1 MIGLSPDI
9 YWEFELS
16 DVANLSAN
24 VAMRS
29 YIQRI
34 ATGPE
39 MSKDLSLDEAR
50 DGMRLILDG
59 KVDPVQ
65 AAIFLIALRMK
76 RETHEENR
84 GVLQALLEVT
94 DTATAEIDELVDVAD
109 PYDGY
114 TRGLPITAFLPCV
127 LAACG
132 VPAVSHGAEA
142 VGPKYGVTQRK
153 VLRAAGKNI
162 DCTSQQV
169 AQRVADA
176 EIGWAYVDQRH
187 FCPKLHELVNLR
199 TLMVKRPCLTT
210 VEVLLGPVRGKSKTH
225 LMTGFVHKAYPP
237 IYTMLARQA
246 GFDSAMIIRGAEG
259 GVIPSLSQVS
269 RYFRYDAQTDDE
281 EVRLAPK
288 SLGIEQAE
296 RATPLPGDLPVPQTQ
311 ADEIATTVD
320 ADAAAKAAAETGLAA
335 LSGESGTAY
344 DSLVYG
350 AAICLS
356 HIGRCVSLETGA
368 EQARQVLNSGD
379 ALQRFNAG

>member
-1 MIGLSPDI
+1 
-9 YWEFELS
+9 LS
-16 DVANLSAN
+16 DVMNRSPN

-29 YIQRI
+29 YVQRI

-39 MSKDLSLDEAR
+39 MSKDLSQDEAR
-50 DGMRLILDG
+50 HGMRLILDG
-59 KVDPVQ
+59 EVDPVQ
-65 AAIFLIALRMK
+65 SAIFLIALRMK
-76 RETHEENR
+76 RETDEENC
-84 GVLQALLEVT
+84 GVLQALLEDT
-94 DTATAEIDELVDVAD
+94 DTAIAEVDELVDVAD

-114 TRGLPITAFLPCV
+114 TRGLPVTAFLPCV

-132 VPAVSHGAEA
+132 VASVSHGAEA

-153 VLRAAGKNI
+153 VLRVAGKNI
-162 DCTSQQV
+162 DCTSQQA
-169 AQRVADA
+169 AQRLADA
-176 EIGWAYVDQRH
+176 EIGWGYVDQRH
-187 FCPKLHELVNLR
+187 FCPKLHELVDLR
-199 TLMVKRPCLTT
+199 TMMVKRPCLTT
-210 VEVLLGPVRGKSKTH
+210 VEVLLGAVRGKSKTH

-237 IYTMLARQA
+237 IYTMLARHA

-281 EVRLAPK
+281 EIRLAPK
-288 SLGIEQAE
+288 SLGIEQTE
-296 RATPLPGDLPVPQTQ
+296 RATPLPDDLPIPQIQ

-356 HIGRCVSLETGA
+356 HIGRCDSLEA
-368 EQARQVLNSGD
+368 AAQRAREALDSGD
-379 ALQRFNAG
+379 ALQRFKAG